1 MGHWLFPP
9 HTSKHDERLGFQ
21 IDQGYFNKDGTF
33 DIVMQENGR
42 PHGDVLAKAVVDP
55 QVDVGEEVV
64 ERLCRDMAARGN
76 M

>member
-1 MGHWLFPP
+1 M
-9 HTSKHDERLGFQ
+9 SKHDERLRFR

-33 DIVMQENGR
+33 DIVVQENGR

-55 QVDVGEEVV
+55 RVDVGEEVV
-64 ERLCRDMAARGN
+64 ERLRKDAAARGN